1 MNGKRKGLRRGDCG
15 GESRWDMKPNRNN
28 GLMERKGQL
37 HWFHVDL
44 FIISQDVYD
53 RLFCLQR
60 RLKWDTGCQNIFT
73 KKKYIYICKS
83 NFLLLFMWGFFFYFF
98 FFYEKPWLDSCH
110 VNSQWKYQHLR
121 DYNDLILGDIKKVAN
136 KDFSLTHLECK
147 DNFIIP
153 FFSISRKLFF
163 KTSNYIIWLS
173 CRF

>member
-1 MNGKRKGLRRGDCG
+1 MGKEKDWGEVTVEEKVDETWSQTGIMGWWREKGSCT
-15 GESRWDMKPNRNN
+15 
-28 GLMERKGQL
+28 GL
-37 HWFHVDL
+37 
-44 FIISQDVYD
+44 S
-53 RLFCLQR
+53 
-60 RLKWDTGCQNIFT
+60 GCIWQTFLPAAEAQVRHGLSKHFY
-73 KKKYIYICKS
+73 KKKIYIYICKS
-83 NFLLLFMWGFFFYFF
+83 NFLLLFMRFFFYFF
-98 FFYEKPWLDSCH
+98 YFFYEKPWLDSCH

>member
-37 HWFHVDL
+37 HWSLRMYMTDFSACSGGSSETRVVKT
-44 FIISQDVYD
+44 F
-53 RLFCLQR
+53 LQ
-60 RLKWDTGCQNIFT
+60 
-73 KKKYIYICKS
+73 KKKNIYICKS
-83 NFLLLFMWGFFFYFF
+83 NFLLLFMRFFFYFF
-98 FFYEKPWLDSCH
+98 YFFYEKPWLDSCH